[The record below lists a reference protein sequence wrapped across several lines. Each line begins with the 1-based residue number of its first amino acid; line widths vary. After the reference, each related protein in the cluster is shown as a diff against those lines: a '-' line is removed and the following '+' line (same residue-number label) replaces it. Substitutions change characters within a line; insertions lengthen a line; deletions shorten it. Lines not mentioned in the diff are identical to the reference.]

1 MEKIVMISLLYLT
14 FTGDVKSTKFVEIWE
29 PQNCAGWYHYEI
41 KSKPKKKTPL
51 TGRTYYEY
59 YGYGSEGR
67 TIKVVGYKCSGR

>member
-1 MEKIVMISLLYLT
+1 MEKIVMISLLYIT
-14 FTGDVKSTKFVEIWE
+14 FTGDIKSTKFVEIWE

-59 YGYGSEGR
+59 YGYGSEGK

>member
-29 PQNCAGWYHYEI
+29 PQNCAGLYHWEI

-51 TGRTYYEY
+51 TGRTYYVY
-59 YGYGSEGR
+59 NGYGSEGK

>member
-14 FTGDVKSTKFVEIWE
+14 FTGDIKSTKFVEIWE
-29 PQNCAGWYHYEI
+29 PQSCAGWYHYEI

-59 YGYGSEGR
+59 YGYGSEGK

>member
-29 PQNCAGWYHYEI
+29 PQNCAGWYHWEI
-41 KSKPKKKTPL
+41 KSKPKKQTPL
-51 TGRTYYEY
+51 TGRTYYVY
-59 YGYGSEGR
+59 NGYGSEGK

>member
-14 FTGDVKSTKFVEIWE
+14 FTGDVRSTKFVEIWE
-29 PQNCAGWYHYEI
+29 PQNCAGWYHWEI

-51 TGRTYYEY
+51 TGRTYYVY
-59 YGYGSEGR
+59 KGYGSEGK

>member
-14 FTGDVKSTKFVEIWE
+14 FTGDIKSTKFVEIWE

-59 YGYGSEGR
+59 YGYGSEGK
-67 TIKVVGYKCSGR
+67 TIKVVGYKCSGI

>member
-29 PQNCAGWYHYEI
+29 PQNCAGWYHWEI

-51 TGRTYYEY
+51 TGRTYYVY
-59 YGYGSEGR
+59 NGYGSKCH
-67 TIKVVGYKCSGR
+67 TIKVVGYKCSGG

>member
-1 MEKIVMISLLYLT
+1 MEKIVMISLLYIT

-59 YGYGSEGR
+59 YGYGSEGK

>member
-1 MEKIVMISLLYLT
+1 MEKIVMISLLYIT

-29 PQNCAGWYHYEI
+29 PQNCAGWYHWEI

>member
-29 PQNCAGWYHYEI
+29 PQNCAGWYHWEI

-51 TGRTYYEY
+51 TGRTYYVY
-59 YGYGSEGR
+59 NGYGTNGE
-67 TIKVVGYKCSGR
+67 TLNVVGYRCSGH

>member
-29 PQNCAGWYHYEI
+29 PQNCAGWYHWEI

-51 TGRTYYEY
+51 TGRTYYVY
-59 YGYGSEGR
+59 KGYGSEGK
-67 TIKVVGYKCSGR
+67 TIKVVGYKCSGG

>member
-1 MEKIVMISLLYLT
+1 VEKIVMISLLYIT
-14 FTGDVKSTKFVEIWE
+14 FTGDIKSTKFVEIWE

>member
-1 MEKIVMISLLYLT
+1 VEKIVMISLLYIT

>member
-14 FTGDVKSTKFVEIWE
+14 FTGDIKSTKFVEIWE

>member
-1 MEKIVMISLLYLT
+1 MEKIVIISLLYLT
-14 FTGDVKSTKFVEIWE
+14 FTGDIKSTKFVEIWE

-59 YGYGSEGR
+59 YGYGSEGK

>member
-14 FTGDVKSTKFVEIWE
+14 FTGDIKSTKFVEIWE

-59 YGYGSEGR
+59 YGYGSEGK
-67 TIKVVGYKCSGR
+67 TIKVVGYKCSGK